1 MLLVSCPKKSLP
13 RPISMSFFSTF
24 SSCNFIL
31 STLMFESCIHFKLIG
46 GHGVIY
52 RSNFTVLYMNIYL
65 PFSATFVEETIHSSL
80 GILASLTKHSVQSI
94 SCVQLFANPWTAACQ
109 ASLSI
114 TSSQILLKL
123 MSIQSVT
130 PSSHLIL
137 CPALLLLPSIFPSI
151 RVFSNESVLRIRWPK
166 YWSVSSST
174 SPSNEYSGLIFL

>member
-80 GILASLTKHSVQSI
+80 GILASLTKHSVQFSRLVVSNSLQTHGLQHARPPCPSPAPK
-94 SCVQLFANPWTAACQ
+94 SCSNSCP
-109 ASLSI
+109 
-114 TSSQILLKL
+114 SSQW
-123 MSIQSVT
+123 
-130 PSSHLIL
+130 HH
-137 CPALLLLPSIFPSI
+137 PAI
-151 RVFSNESVLRIRWPK
+151 
-166 YWSVSSST
+166 SSSALPF
-174 SPSNEYSGLIFL
+174 SSCLQSFPASGSFPMSQFFA